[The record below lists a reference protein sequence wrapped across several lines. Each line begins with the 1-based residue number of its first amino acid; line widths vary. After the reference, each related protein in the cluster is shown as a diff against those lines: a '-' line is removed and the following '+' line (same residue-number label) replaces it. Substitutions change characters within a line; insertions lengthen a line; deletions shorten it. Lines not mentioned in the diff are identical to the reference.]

1 MKKGLLTL
9 ALLITS
15 SSLWSQDMDAPMAE
29 EITPIDSTDTSVR
42 HFRIG
47 TKIGFPNVVGG
58 SIEVV
63 LPILENRIAPYV
75 DISGFTLNAEDDV
88 TSALSYREI
97 GANFYLGKHA
107 KGMYLSAGTA
117 NLSTKFTFNDLSL
130 DNGVR
135 GTGTVTE
142 EINTFNLKLGIKSK
156 GRIYFRF
163 ELGYGLGDIPNELSV
178 VGSGTAPSG
187 QTVSE
192 TITEPIPSLPGVND
206 NGVIIGNFGIGISF

>member
-1 MKKGLLTL
+1 MKKGVLTL
-9 ALLITS
+9 VLFVIS
-15 SSLWSQDMDAPMAE
+15 SSLWSQEQGTPIAKE
-29 EITPIDSTDTSVR
+29 STPIDSTDTTVR

-47 TKIGFPNVVGG
+47 AKIGFPNVVGG

-75 DISGFTLNAEDDV
+75 DISGFTLNTEDDV
-88 TSALSYREI
+88 TSVLSYREI
-97 GANFYLGKHA
+97 GANFYFGKHA
-107 KGMYLSAGTA
+107 QGMYLSAGTA

-142 EINTFNLKLGIKSK
+142 AINTLNLKLGVKSK

-163 ELGYGLGDIPNELSV
+163 ELGYGIGDIPKELTV
-178 VGSGTAPSG
+178 VGKGTATLG
-187 QTVSE
+187 QSVSE
-192 TITEPIPSLPGVND
+192 TLTEPVPSLPGVND

>member
-1 MKKGLLTL
+1 
-9 ALLITS
+9 
-15 SSLWSQDMDAPMAE
+15 
-29 EITPIDSTDTSVR
+29 
-42 HFRIG
+42 
-47 TKIGFPNVVGG
+47 
-58 SIEVV
+58 
-63 LPILENRIAPYV
+63 
-75 DISGFTLNAEDDV
+75 
-88 TSALSYREI
+88 
-97 GANFYLGKHA
+97 
-107 KGMYLSAGTA
+107 MYLSAGTA

-206 NGVIIGNFGIGISF
+206 NGVIIGNFGIGFSF